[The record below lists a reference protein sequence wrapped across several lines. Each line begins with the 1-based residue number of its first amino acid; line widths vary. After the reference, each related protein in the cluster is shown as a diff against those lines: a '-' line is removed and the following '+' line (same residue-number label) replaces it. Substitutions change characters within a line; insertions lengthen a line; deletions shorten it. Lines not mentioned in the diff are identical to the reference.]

1 MRKSLIITAALMVS
15 SLFAGTAL
23 ADETTR
29 GAERPS
35 LRADRSDGA
44 RAYVE
49 KLRERNEVNQRA
61 VRPTRETPNKI
72 ERHRP
77 KGDMVDRT
85 GTTPR
90 ASKETV
96 ARQNQGKSLVNR
108 TVAEKRADIQE
119 GSKKN
124 ATQNNSGNRR
134 AFTVANDRNANRGN
148 NGPKTIVD
156 IMARKELLKFLGATG
171 VKVNCSQTGTCT
183 ADPI

>member
-23 ADETTR
+23 ADDSR
-29 GAERPS
+29 GGDRPS

-44 RAYVE
+44 RSYAE
-49 KLRERNEVNQRA
+49 KVRERAEINQRA
-61 VRPTRETPNKI
+61 VRPTREVPNRI
-72 ERHRP
+72 EQNRP

-85 GTTPR
+85 GRTPR

-96 ARQNQGKSLVNR
+96 ARQNQGKALVNR
-108 TVAEKRADIQE
+108 TVAEKRADIQDR
-119 GSKKN
+119 SKKHE
-124 ATQNNSGNRR
+124 TRTNSGNKR
-134 AFTVANDRNANRGN
+134 AFTVANDRNANRNN